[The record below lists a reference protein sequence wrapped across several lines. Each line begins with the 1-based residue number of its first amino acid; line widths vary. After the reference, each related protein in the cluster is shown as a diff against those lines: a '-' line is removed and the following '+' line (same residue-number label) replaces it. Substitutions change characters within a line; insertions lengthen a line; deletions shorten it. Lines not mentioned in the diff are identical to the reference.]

1 MNCDSVSK
9 LIPLYFY
16 GEVTPEEEDQVDQ
29 HVHECTACAAEMEQ
43 QRALAA
49 ALDRRQAVIPPVLLE
64 ECREDLMAAIA
75 GGAPRQAKPVKGR
88 GNCFWKR

>member
-9 LIPLYFY
+9 LIPLYSY

-49 ALDRRQAVIPPVLLE
+49 ALDRRQAVIPPVL
-64 ECREDLMAAIA
+64 
-75 GGAPRQAKPVKGR
+75 
-88 GNCFWKR
+88 